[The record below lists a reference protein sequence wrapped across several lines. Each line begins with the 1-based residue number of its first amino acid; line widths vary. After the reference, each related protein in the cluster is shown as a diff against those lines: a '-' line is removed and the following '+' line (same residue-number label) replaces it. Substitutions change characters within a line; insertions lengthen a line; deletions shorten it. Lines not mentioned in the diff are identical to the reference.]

1 MKNKKSTQSSTEKKR
16 SKKGDEMLTTTK
28 NCNHTPNNN
37 PKHTKLK
44 PLGKVLLASAF
55 ALSALSITN
64 AQPEAQNEAQA
75 PANTQEATKEA
86 TQEATQ
92 EATNQSAQEAASE
105 ATNETSQAQTPN
117 QKEPVQSISTPCGE
131 GCGVPHT
138 HTQESADTLGT
149 GEDTQEQLAQEEQT
163 RPFEIEPMNKEKS
176 GVFVGLSIGVASL
189 SYNGAVSYLATPT
202 GGAQNT
208 YTSSA
213 SLDRA
218 TGIYGILVGY
228 KHAITGGF
236 GLRYY
241 ADFNYSYAHQNKIWG
256 MNYNLNIDGLLN
268 IVEKNNNFFGFFAGV
283 GLGAQSYGWSNKLLE
298 NMLEE
303 AGKVAEKG
311 GLTLAPTTLP
321 KNYKGKKFS
330 NPKTSFNVAIN
341 FGVRAN
347 LAKHHDVEL
356 GVRFRPVRATL
367 GKPDKMESK
376 PANGGGNGNGETT
389 KVGTKAVVGS
399 NYDIFFRYNFVF

>member
-1 MKNKKSTQSSTEKKR
+1 
-16 SKKGDEMLTTTK
+16 MLNTTK

-37 PKHTKLK
+37 TKHTKLK

-55 ALSALSITN
+55 ALSALSIAN

-75 PANTQEATKEA
+75 PADTKAQEATK
-86 TQEATQ
+86 EATQ

-105 ATNETSQAQTPN
+105 ATNQQNQAQTAN
-117 QKEPVQSISTPCGE
+117 QKEPVQSTSTPCGE

-138 HTQESADTLGT
+138 HTQEGEDTLAT
-149 GEDTQEQLAQEEQT
+149 GEITQEQLAQEEQT

-202 GGAQNT
+202 GGVLQNT

-256 MNYNLNIDGLLN
+256 MNYNVNIDGLLN

-283 GLGAQSYGWSNKLLE
+283 GLGAQSYGWSNRLLE

-303 AGKVAEKG
+303 AGGAAGSG
-311 GLTLAPTTLP
+311 GVTPAPTPLP
-321 KNYKGKKFS
+321 TNYKGKKFS

-347 LAKHHDVEL
+347 LAKHHDIEL

-367 GKPDKMESK
+367 DEKKLMTSP
-376 PANGGGNGNGETT
+376 NGGTNATTT

>member
-1 MKNKKSTQSSTEKKR
+1 
-16 SKKGDEMLTTTK
+16 MLTTKNLTK
-28 NCNHTPNNN
+28 TTDTTNATNTRMAI
-37 PKHTKLK
+37 K
-44 PLGKVLLASAF
+44 PLGRVLLVSAF
-55 ALSALSITN
+55 ALSLAN
-64 AQPEAQNEAQA
+64 AEPQATNEAQA
-75 PANTQEATKEA
+75 PAETANQEVSQEAPSQA
-86 TQEATQ
+86 PQG
-92 EATNQSAQEAASE
+92 ATNQAS
-105 ATNETSQAQTPN
+105 QTPD
-117 QKEPVQSISTPCGE
+117 QKEPVQTTSTPCAE
-131 GCGVPHT
+131 GCQVPAHT
-138 HTQESADTLGT
+138 HTQDGAESLAT
-149 GEDTQEQLAQEEQT
+149 GENAEEQSQIAQEEQI

-202 GGAQNT
+202 GGVQNT

-256 MNYNLNIDGLLN
+256 MNYNVNIDGLLN

-283 GLGAQSYGWSNKLLE
+283 GVGAQSYGWSNRLLE

-303 AGKVAEKG
+303 AGNAAGSG
-311 GLTLAPTTLP
+311 GVTLNPDPLP
-321 KNYKGKKFS
+321 SNYKGRKFE
-330 NPKTSFNVAIN
+330 NPKTYFNVAIN
-341 FGVRAN
+341 FGIRAN
-347 LAKHHDVEL
+347 IAKHHDIEL

-367 GKPDKMESK
+367 HNDKLLTS
-376 PANGGGNGNGETT
+376 PANDGSANTT
-389 KVGTKAVVGS
+389 TQTGTKAVVGS
-399 NYDIFFRYNFVF
+399 SYDLFVRYNFVF

>member
-1 MKNKKSTQSSTEKKR
+1 
-16 SKKGDEMLTTTK
+16 MLTTQK
-28 NCNHTPNNN
+28 DYNHTPNNN
-37 PKHTKLK
+37 PKHAKLK

-55 ALSALSITN
+55 ALSIAN
-64 AQPEAQNEAQA
+64 AQPEAQSEAQA
-75 PANTQEATKEA
+75 PADTKAQEATKEA
-86 TQEATQ
+86 TQESTK
-92 EATNQSAQEAASE
+92 EATNQSTQESPSE
-105 ATNETSQAQTPN
+105 ATSQQNQAQTAS
-117 QKEPVQSISTPCGE
+117 QKEPVQSTSTPCGE

-138 HTQESADTLGT
+138 QE
-149 GEDTQEQLAQEEQT
+149 GEDTLATGENAQDETQVAQEEQT

-189 SYNGAVSYLATPT
+189 SYNGAISYLATPT
-202 GGAQNT
+202 GGVQST

-256 MNYNLNIDGLLN
+256 MNYNVNIDGLLN

-283 GLGAQSYGWSNKLLE
+283 GLGAQSYGWSNRLLE

-303 AGKVAEKG
+303 TGKAAESG
-311 GLTLAPTTLP
+311 GVTLAPTPLP
-321 KNYKGKKFS
+321 TNYKGKKF

-367 GKPDKMESK
+367 DEQKLITSP
-376 PANGGGNGNGETT
+376 NGGTNANT
-389 KVGTKAVVGS
+389 KQVGTKAVVGS

>member
-1 MKNKKSTQSSTEKKR
+1 MHNLAQTQEKQ
-16 SKKGDEMLTTTK
+16 KGDEMLTATK
-28 NCNHTPNNN
+28 NCNHTTNNN

-55 ALSALSITN
+55 ALSVLSVAN
-64 AQPEAQNEAQA
+64 AQPEAQA
-75 PANTQEATKEA
+75 PADTKVQEATKEA
-86 TQEATQ
+86 TQESTK
-92 EATNQSAQEAASE
+92 EATSQSAQEAGSE
-105 ATNETSQAQTPN
+105 ATSQTSQAQTPD
-117 QKEPVQSISTPCGE
+117 QKEPVQATNTPCAE

-138 HTQESADTLGT
+138 QEGADTLGT
-149 GEDTQEQLAQEEQT
+149 GQNTQEQLAQEEQT

-189 SYNGAVSYLATPT
+189 SYNGAVSYLGNRA
-202 GGAQNT
+202 GGAQTT

-241 ADFNYSYAHQNKIWG
+241 ADFNYSYMYTNNKIWG
-256 MNYNLNIDGLLN
+256 MNYGLNVDGLLN

-298 NMLEE
+298 NMLEA
-303 AGKVAEKG
+303 AGDAAGSG
-311 GLTLAPTTLP
+311 GVTLAPQTLP
-321 KNYKGKKFS
+321 ANYKGKKFS

-367 GKPDKMESK
+367 DEQKLITSA
-376 PANGGGNGNGETT
+376 ANGGGSSANTT
-389 KVGTKAVVGS
+389 QTGTKAVVGS

>member
-1 MKNKKSTQSSTEKKR
+1 
-16 SKKGDEMLTTTK
+16 MLTTTK

-55 ALSALSITN
+55 ALSALSIAN
-64 AQPEAQNEAQA
+64 AQPEAQSEAQA
-75 PANTQEATKEA
+75 PADTKAQEATKEA
-86 TQEATQ
+86 TQESTK
-92 EATNQSAQEAASE
+92 EATNQSTQEAASE
-105 ATNETSQAQTPN
+105 ATNEASQAQMPN
-117 QKEPVQSISTPCGE
+117 QKEPVQSTSTPCGE

-149 GEDTQEQLAQEEQT
+149 GENTQEQLAQEEQT

-202 GGAQNT
+202 GGAQTT

-298 NMLEE
+298 NMLEA
-303 AGKVAEKG
+303 AGDAAGNG
-311 GLTLAPTTLP
+311 GVTTSPEQLPT
-321 KNYKGKKFS
+321 NYKGKKFS

-367 GKPDKMESK
+367 DEQKMLSS
-376 PANGGGNGNGETT
+376 PANGGGNGSTT
-389 KVGTKAVVGS
+389 QVGTKAVVGS

>member
-1 MKNKKSTQSSTEKKR
+1 
-16 SKKGDEMLTTTK
+16 MLATK
-28 NCNHTPNNN
+28 NLTETTGTTGA
-37 PKHTKLK
+37 TKTIK

-55 ALSALSITN
+55 VLSIAN
-64 AQPEAQNEAQA
+64 AQPEAQNEAQT
-75 PANTQEATKEA
+75 PTNTQEATKEA
-86 TQEATQ
+86 TNQSTQ
-92 EATNQSAQEAASE
+92 ESPSE
-105 ATNETSQAQTPN
+105 ATSQQNQAQTAS
-117 QKEPVQSISTPCGE
+117 QKEPVQSTSTPCGE

-138 HTQESADTLGT
+138 QE
-149 GEDTQEQLAQEEQT
+149 GEDTLATGENAQDETQVAQEEQT
-163 RPFEIEPMNKEKS
+163 RPFEIEPMSKEKS

-189 SYNGAVSYLATPT
+189 SYNGAVSYLATPA
-202 GGAQNT
+202 GGVQNT

-303 AGKVAEKG
+303 AGGAAGSG
-311 GLTLAPTTLP
+311 GVTLAPTTLP
-321 KNYKGKKFS
+321 TNYKGKKFS

-367 GKPDKMESK
+367 DEQKLIRSP
-376 PANGGGNGNGETT
+376 NGGTNATT
-389 KVGTKAVVGS
+389 TQVGTKAVVGS

>member
-1 MKNKKSTQSSTEKKR
+1 
-16 SKKGDEMLTTTK
+16 MLATK
-28 NCNHTPNNN
+28 NLTETTGTTGA
-37 PKHTKLK
+37 TKTIK
-44 PLGKVLLASAF
+44 PLGKVLLASA
-55 ALSALSITN
+55 LALSIAN

-75 PANTQEATKEA
+75 PTNTKEATKEA
-86 TQEATQ
+86 TQEAT
-92 EATNQSAQEAASE
+92 NQSTQESPSE
-105 ATNETSQAQTPN
+105 ATSQQNQAQTAS
-117 QKEPVQSISTPCGE
+117 QKEPVQSTSTPCGE

-138 HTQESADTLGT
+138 QE
-149 GEDTQEQLAQEEQT
+149 GEDTLATGENAQDEAQLAQEEQT

-189 SYNGAVSYLATPT
+189 SYNGAVSYLATPA
-202 GGAQNT
+202 GGVQNT

-256 MNYNLNIDGLLN
+256 MNYNVNIDGLLN

-303 AGKVAEKG
+303 AGNAAGSG
-311 GLTLAPTTLP
+311 GVTLAPTTLP
-321 KNYKGKKFS
+321 TNYKGKKFS

-367 GKPDKMESK
+367 DEQKLITSP
-376 PANGGGNGNGETT
+376 NGGTNANTT
-389 KVGTKAVVGS
+389 QVGTKAVVGS

>member
-1 MKNKKSTQSSTEKKR
+1 
-16 SKKGDEMLTTTK
+16 MLTTQK
-28 NCNHTPNNN
+28 DCNHTPNNN
-37 PKHTKLK
+37 TKHTKLK

-55 ALSALSITN
+55 VLSALSIAN
-64 AQPEAQNEAQA
+64 AQPEAQSEAQA
-75 PANTQEATKEA
+75 PANTQESTK
-86 TQEATQ
+86 

-105 ATNETSQAQTPN
+105 ATNEASQAQTPN
-117 QKEPVQSISTPCGE
+117 QKEPVQSTSTPCGE

-138 HTQESADTLGT
+138 HTQE
-149 GEDTQEQLAQEEQT
+149 GEDTLATGENAQDETQLAQEEQT

-202 GGAQNT
+202 GGVQNT

-256 MNYNLNIDGLLN
+256 MNYNLNVDGLLN

-298 NMLEE
+298 NMLEKAGND
-303 AGKVAEKG
+303 AGKG
-311 GLTLAPTTLP
+311 GVTTAPTQLP
-321 KNYKGKKFS
+321 KNEKGKFSNKDKFS

-367 GKPDKMESK
+367 DEQKMLST
-376 PANGGGNGNGETT
+376 PAGNGNGNTT
-389 KVGTKAVVGS
+389 QVGTKAVVGS

>member
-1 MKNKKSTQSSTEKKR
+1 
-16 SKKGDEMLTTTK
+16 MLTQNPQTSTNVASTT
-28 NCNHTPNNN
+28 NAI
-37 PKHTKLK
+37 K
-44 PLGKVLLASAF
+44 PLGRVFLVSAF
-55 ALSALSITN
+55 ALSMTN
-64 AQPEAQNEAQA
+64 AQPQVQNEAQA
-75 PANTQEATKEA
+75 PMEAKAQQATSQAAQEAT
-86 TQEATQ
+86 EATQ
-92 EATNQSAQEAASE
+92 EATNQVAQEVPSE
-105 ATNETSQAQTPN
+105 ATSQASQTPN
-117 QKEPVQSISTPCGE
+117 QKEPVQATSTPCAE
-131 GCGVPHT
+131 GCQVPHT
-138 HTQESADTLGT
+138 HTQEGADTLAT
-149 GEDTQEQLAQEEQT
+149 GENVQDETQISQEEQT

-189 SYNGAVSYLATPT
+189 SSNLAISYIGEESRT
-202 GGAQNT
+202 QNV

-241 ADFNYSYAHQNKIWG
+241 ADFNYFYAHQNKIWG
-256 MNYNLNIDGLLN
+256 MNYGLNIDGLLN

-283 GLGAQSYGWSNKLLE
+283 GLGAQSYGWSNRLLE

-303 AGKVAEKG
+303 AGDAAG
-311 GLTLAPTTLP
+311 GGGVTLSPTTLP
-321 KNYKGKKFS
+321 TNYKGKKFD

-367 GKPDKMESK
+367 DEQKLETSPADESS
-376 PANGGGNGNGETT
+376 NNSQTSQT
-389 KVGTKAVVGS
+389 GTKAVVGS
-399 NYDIFFRYNFVF
+399 SYDIFLRYNFVF

>member
-1 MKNKKSTQSSTEKKR
+1 
-16 SKKGDEMLTTTK
+16 MLTTK
-28 NCNHTPNNN
+28 NLTETTGTTYAANTRMAI
-37 PKHTKLK
+37 K

-55 ALSALSITN
+55 ALSLAN
-64 AQPEAQNEAQA
+64 AEPQATNEAQT
-75 PANTQEATKEA
+75 PADTATQQTAQESTQEAPTGA
-86 TQEATQ
+86 TQG
-92 EATNQSAQEAASE
+92 ATNQAS
-105 ATNETSQAQTPN
+105 QTPD
-117 QKEPVQSISTPCGE
+117 QKEPVQTTSTPCAD
-131 GCGVPHT
+131 GCQVPAHT
-138 HTQESADTLGT
+138 HTQESTESLAT
-149 GEDTQEQLAQEEQT
+149 GENAEEQSQIAQEEQI

-189 SYNGAVSYLATPT
+189 SSNLAVSYLATPT

-256 MNYNLNIDGLLN
+256 MNYNVNIDGLLN

-283 GLGAQSYGWSNKLLE
+283 GVGAQSYGWSNRLLE

-303 AGKVAEKG
+303 AGNSAGSG
-311 GLTLAPTTLP
+311 GVTLAPTILP
-321 KNYKGKKFS
+321 NNYKGRKFE
-330 NPKTSFNVAIN
+330 NPKTYFNVAIN
-341 FGVRAN
+341 FGIRAN
-347 LAKHHDVEL
+347 LYKHHDIEL

-367 GKPDKMESK
+367 HNDKLLTSA
-376 PANGGGNGNGETT
+376 ANGGGSANTT
-389 KVGTKAVVGS
+389 QTGTKAVVGS
-399 NYDIFFRYNFVF
+399 SYDLFVRYNFVF

>member
-1 MKNKKSTQSSTEKKR
+1 
-16 SKKGDEMLTTTK
+16 MLTTTK

-55 ALSALSITN
+55 ALSIAN
-64 AQPEAQNEAQA
+64 AQPEVQNEAQA

-105 ATNETSQAQTPN
+105 ATDEASQAQTPN

-138 HTQESADTLGT
+138 HTQEGEDTLGT
-149 GEDTQEQLAQEEQT
+149 GENTQEQLAQEEQT

-176 GVFVGLSIGVASL
+176 GVFVGLSTGVASL
-189 SYNGAVSYLATPT
+189 SYNGAISYLATPT
-202 GGAQNT
+202 GGVQST

-298 NMLEE
+298 NMLEKAGND
-303 AGKVAEKG
+303 AGKG
-311 GLTLAPTTLP
+311 GVGVTPSPDPLP
-321 KNYKGKKFS
+321 DNYKGKKFS

-389 KVGTKAVVGS
+389 QVGTKAVVGS

>member
-1 MKNKKSTQSSTEKKR
+1 
-16 SKKGDEMLTTTK
+16 MLTTTK

-37 PKHTKLK
+37 PKHAKLK

-55 ALSALSITN
+55 ALSIAN
-64 AQPEAQNEAQA
+64 AQPEAQSEAQA
-75 PANTQEATKEA
+75 PADTNTQEATKEA
-86 TQEATQ
+86 T
-92 EATNQSAQEAASE
+92 NQSTQEAASE
-105 ATNETSQAQTPN
+105 ATNEASQAQMPN
-117 QKEPVQSISTPCGE
+117 QKEPVQSTSTPCGE

-138 HTQESADTLGT
+138 HTQESTDTLGT
-149 GEDTQEQLAQEEQT
+149 GENTQEQLAQEEQT

-202 GGAQNT
+202 GGVQNT

-298 NMLEE
+298 NMLEA
-303 AGKVAEKG
+303 AGDAAGSG
-311 GLTLAPTTLP
+311 GVTTAPNQLP
-321 KNYKGKKFS
+321 TNYKGKKFS

-367 GKPDKMESK
+367 DERKMLSS
-376 PANGGGNGNGETT
+376 PANGGGNGDTT
-389 KVGTKAVVGS
+389 QVGTKAVVGS

>member
-1 MKNKKSTQSSTEKKR
+1 
-16 SKKGDEMLTTTK
+16 MLTTTK

-55 ALSALSITN
+55 ALSIAN
-64 AQPEAQNEAQA
+64 AQPEAQSEAQA
-75 PANTQEATKEA
+75 PADTNTQEATKEV
-86 TQEATQ
+86 TQESTK
-92 EATNQSAQEAASE
+92 EATNQSTQEAASE
-105 ATNETSQAQTPN
+105 ATNEASQAQIPN
-117 QKEPVQSISTPCGE
+117 QKEPVQSTSTPCGE

-149 GEDTQEQLAQEEQT
+149 GENTQEQLAQEEQT

-202 GGAQNT
+202 GGVQNT

-298 NMLEE
+298 NMLEA
-303 AGKVAEKG
+303 AGDAAGSG
-311 GLTLAPTTLP
+311 GVVTAPEQLP
-321 KNYKGKKFS
+321 TNYKGKKFS

-367 GKPDKMESK
+367 DEKKMESS
-376 PANGGGNGNGETT
+376 PANGGGNGNTT
-389 KVGTKAVVGS
+389 QVGTKAVVGS

>member
-1 MKNKKSTQSSTEKKR
+1 
-16 SKKGDEMLTTTK
+16 MLTTTK
-28 NCNHTPNNN
+28 NYNHTPNNN

-55 ALSALSITN
+55 ALSIAN

-75 PANTQEATKEA
+75 PANTQKT

-117 QKEPVQSISTPCGE
+117 QKEPVQSTSTPCGE

-138 HTQESADTLGT
+138 HTQE
-149 GEDTQEQLAQEEQT
+149 GEDTLATGENAQDETQLAQEEQT

-202 GGAQNT
+202 GGAQTT

-298 NMLEE
+298 NMLEA
-303 AGKVAEKG
+303 AGDAAGSG
-311 GLTLAPTTLP
+311 GVTTSPEQLPT
-321 KNYKGKKFS
+321 NYKGKNFS

-367 GKPDKMESK
+367 DEQKMLSS
-376 PANGGGNGNGETT
+376 PANGGNNGNTT
-389 KVGTKAVVGS
+389 QVGTKAVVGS

>member
-1 MKNKKSTQSSTEKKR
+1 
-16 SKKGDEMLTTTK
+16 MLTTQK
-28 NCNHTPNNN
+28 DYNRTPNNN

-55 ALSALSITN
+55 ALSALSIAN
-64 AQPEAQNEAQA
+64 AQPEAQNEAQV
-75 PANTQEATKEA
+75 PTNTQEATK
-86 TQEATQ
+86 EATQ

-105 ATNETSQAQTPN
+105 ATNEASQAQTAN
-117 QKEPVQSISTPCGE
+117 QKEPVQSTSTPCGE

-149 GEDTQEQLAQEEQT
+149 GENTQEQLAQEEQT

-189 SYNGAVSYLATPT
+189 SYNGAISYLATPT
-202 GGAQNT
+202 GGVQNT

-256 MNYNLNIDGLLN
+256 MNYNVNIDGLLN

-283 GLGAQSYGWSNKLLE
+283 GLGAQSYGWSNRLLE

-303 AGKVAEKG
+303 AGRAAEESG
-311 GLTLAPTTLP
+311 DVTPAPTTLP
-321 KNYKGKKFS
+321 TNYKGKRFS

-367 GKPDKMESK
+367 DDEKLKTEPS
-376 PANGGGNGNGETT
+376 GNGTNGNTT
-389 KVGTKAVVGS
+389 QVGTKAVVGS

>member
-1 MKNKKSTQSSTEKKR
+1 
-16 SKKGDEMLTTTK
+16 MLTTQK
-28 NCNHTPNNN
+28 DYNHTPNNN
-37 PKHTKLK
+37 TKHTKLK

-55 ALSALSITN
+55 ALSALSIAN

-75 PANTQEATKEA
+75 PANANAQEATKEA
-86 TQEATQ
+86 TQESTK
-92 EATNQSAQEAASE
+92 EATNQSTQEAAGE
-105 ATNETSQAQTPN
+105 ATNEASQAQTPN
-117 QKEPVQSISTPCGE
+117 QKEPVQSTSTPCGE

-149 GEDTQEQLAQEEQT
+149 GENTQEQLVQEEQT

-202 GGAQNT
+202 GGAKTT

-298 NMLEE
+298 NMLEAAGE
-303 AGKVAEKG
+303 AAGSG
-311 GLTLAPTTLP
+311 GVTPAPTTLP
-321 KNYKGKKFS
+321 TNYKGKKFS

-367 GKPDKMESK
+367 DEEKMLSS
-376 PANGGGNGNGETT
+376 PANGDGTGNTT